1 MTDLTGKIARGGT
14 WKRVTALNESNPAVP
29 YLFLLPHAVLF
40 LLFTVYPI
48 GYGLWVSLH
57 RWDPLNSAQPFVG
70 LEFYRNLVTPGT
82 IQFELFWNA
91 IRNTAFFVAVSVPL
105 LVVVALGLAVQL
117 NRPILGR
124 GIFRAVF
131 FMPGILSVAVIGVL
145 WRWMFQDRTGLI
157 NAFGTQVLRLPP
169 VAFLTTEWL
178 AWVPIVAATVWW
190 SVGSNMTI
198 YLAALTTIP
207 RSYYEAAEIDGANGW
222 QMFRSITWPLL
233 SPTTLFV
240 VVTTVLASFQLF
252 GQSSLI
258 TGGGPTR
265 STQAAI
271 MYITQEAFDN
281 SQLSS
286 AAAMSFALGV
296 LMLAFTAVQF
306 RLMARDA
313 TGAKGR

>member
-1 MTDLTGKIARGGT
+1 M
-14 WKRVTALNESNPAVP
+14 TALNESNPAVP
-29 YLFLLPHAVLF
+29 YLFLLPHAALF
-40 LLFTVYPI
+40 SLFTLYPI

-57 RWDPLNSAQPFVG
+57 RWDPLNTVQPFVG

-82 IQFELFWNA
+82 IQFEFFWNA
-91 IRNTAFFVAVSVPL
+91 MRNTAFFVAVSVPL

-124 GIFRAVF
+124 GLFRAVF
-131 FMPGILSVAVIGVL
+131 FMPGILSVAVVGVL

-157 NAFGTQVLRLPP
+157 NAFGAQVLH
-169 VAFLTTEWL
+169 VAPISFLTTEWL
-178 AWVPIVAATVWW
+178 AWVPIIAATVWW
-190 SVGSNMTI
+190 SVGFNMTI

-207 RSYYEAAEIDGANGW
+207 RSYYEAAEIDGASGW
-222 QMFRSITWPLL
+222 QMFRFITWPLL

-265 STQAAI
+265 NTQSAI

-306 RLMARDA
+306 RLTARNA
-313 TGAKGR
+313 SGGGRA